1 MNNRNLFEKVNYVD
15 IESSEY
21 PPMLKLINDP
31 PHRIFYRGSWNPEIF
46 RETLSVVGSRKMT
59 GYGEI
64 ITERLVSAA
73 AAAGITIVSGFMY
86 GIDAVSHESAVDSGG
101 KTIAVMPCGIERI
114 HPVNQTELYRKILK
128 KEGLV
133 ISEFEGNMQPAR
145 WTFPRRNRIIAALS
159 PALLVVEA
167 GLKSG
172 ALITAGYAFKYG
184 RKILAVPGPLTSS
197 VSLGTANLIKRGASI
212 ITSSE
217 DILMLYGRFSLE
229 HTDRSS
235 KESEI
240 TEKSRNRSLSEH
252 PRGDLEY
259 RSRNKLP
266 ADQKV
271 QYQQIK
277 TCLSNNYHSPMT
289 EINRDDKPFQHSRQQ
304 RIISLLS
311 EEALSIDEISRK
323 SGIPVSAAGSELTV
337 LQLKKK
343 VIQKGDKYYLKNR

>member
-1 MNNRNLFEKVNYVD
+1 MNNRIPFEKVNYID
-15 IESSEY
+15 TESTEY
-21 PPMLKLINDP
+21 PQLLKEIKDHP
-31 PHRIFYRGSWNPEIF
+31 RRIYYRGKWSPEIF
-46 RETLSVVGSRKMT
+46 RETLSVVGSRRMT

-64 ITERLVSAA
+64 ITERLVSETAA
-73 AAAGITIVSGFMY
+73 SGITVVSGFMY
-86 GIDAVSHESAVDSGG
+86 GIDAVSHESAVDAGG

-145 WTFPRRNRIIAALS
+145 WSFPRRNRIIAALS

-212 ITSSE
+212 VTSSE
-217 DILMLYGRFSLE
+217 DILMLYGRFSLQYTE
-229 HTDRSS
+229 RTG
-235 KESEI
+235 SEI
-240 TEKSRNRSLSEH
+240 TEKNRNRSLSVQT
-252 PRGDLEY
+252 RGDLEY
-259 RSRNKLP
+259 SRKNKLP
-266 ADQKV
+266 SDQKA

-277 TCLSNNYHSPMT
+277 TSLSNNYHSGMK
-289 EINRDDKPFQHSRQQ
+289 EINSDDKPFQYSRQL

-311 EEALSIDEISRK
+311 DEALSIDEISRK